1 MIKIKKYNPNDTYM
15 LGNGEVGHEAVVKH
29 FPGVT
34 HFPHLVET
42 DEGGEIAYA
51 IQLISAMRNFHDID
65 PELSEADALQAIEDK
80 INAERN
86 AQPELTYTDET
97 RIADALEDLV
107 VLQMPDIEGV

>member
-15 LGNGEVGHEAVVKH
+15 LGNGEFGHEAIAKH

-65 PELSEADALQAIEDK
+65 PALTESEALQAIEHK
-80 INAERN
+80 INAERIT
-86 AQPELTYTDET
+86 PTPDYTDET